1 MIKRLIHNTVISIIA
16 FGGAALLGLVVIPV
30 IIRGW
35 GVTEFGLIV
44 ITRLLL
50 PTGMMAVFD
59 LGLSEVATQ
68 AVARAREHRDWDL
81 AARQLSFLNALSLV
95 LAVTVS
101 GAIWFGTPWLTV
113 LMKVDAVHL
122 ERFKQIMHVTAL
134 ANLILVP
141 SLVFEGIVKGF
152 ERYNLLRIT
161 ELASTL
167 GYVALTIWASSVS
180 AGFEVVAY
188 IYLGSLV
195 LRALIVLAG
204 ALVALGT
211 KHARPA
217 RWTAEIRHELFHR
230 CMLLLQGKL
239 IGGIT
244 GPIQPFVVG
253 LLFGPNSV
261 GIYDALVRL
270 SRVSKVV
277 VGLLTSALLPV
288 ASRLDQRGNT
298 TSFQRLG
305 ELGLI
310 MLPMFTVPPLAAAA
324 ILSHGIMDVWIG
336 KALLPYAFWMGLSFL
351 IPICTQYLAI
361 GNLLFLTRPEVQAR
375 LNMLLG
381 IQLAIWAIAS
391 AATLM
396 WFSERALIL
405 GQVVASLAVL
415 PWQLETLRGALG
427 LDRDRFA
434 RAIGTQAAVLLLG
447 SLLLWIF
454 AGYIHPD
461 SVLMLCLISGIFCL
475 LTWVAQYFLVLE
487 KRHRAIFPAVGSLMG
502 LAPKSN

>member
-1 MIKRLIHNTVISIIA
+1 MIKRLVYNTVISIIA

-30 IIRGW
+30 IIRTW

-44 ITRLLL
+44 IARLLL

-59 LGLSEVATQ
+59 FGLAEVTTQ
-68 AVARAREHRDWDL
+68 AIARAREHRDWEL
-81 AARQLSFLNALSLV
+81 AGRQLSFLTALSLA
-95 LAVTVS
+95 LAVVIS
-101 GAIWFGTPWLTV
+101 SSIWLGTPWLTII
-113 LMKVDAVHL
+113 MKVDAVHL
-122 ERFKQIMHVTAL
+122 ENFSQILHFTAL
-134 ANLILVP
+134 ANLILIP

-161 ELASTL
+161 ELGSTV
-167 GYVALTIWASSVS
+167 GYVALTVWAASNS
-180 AGFEVVAY
+180 AGFEIVVY
-188 IYLGSLV
+188 IYLASLV
-195 LRALIVLAG
+195 LRAFIVLVG
-204 ALVALGT
+204 ALIALG
-211 KHARPA
+211 KKNVRPA
-217 RWTAEIRHELFHR
+217 RWTADVRRELFLR

-239 IGGIT
+239 IGGIS

-253 LLFGPNSV
+253 LLFGPSSV

-288 ASRLDQRGNT
+288 ASRLDERGSM

-336 KALLPYAFWMGLSFL
+336 AALVPYAFWMGLSFL
-351 IPICTQYLAI
+351 IPICTQYLVI
-361 GNLLFLTRPEVQAR
+361 GNLIFLTRPDVQAR
-375 LNMLLG
+375 LNLLLG
-381 IQLAIWAIAS
+381 IQLVIWAVVS
-391 AATLM
+391 AATLTL
-396 WFSERALIL
+396 FAERALIL
-405 GQVVASLAVL
+405 GQVVANIVVL
-415 PWQLETLRGALG
+415 PWQLETLRCALG

-434 RAIGTQAAVLLLG
+434 RTVVTQLAVLLTG
-447 SLLLWIF
+447 SGLLWIF

-461 SVLMLCLISGIFCL
+461 SVLKLCLISGIFCL
-475 LTWVAQYFLVLE
+475 MTWVAQYFLVLE
-487 KRHRAIFPAVGSLMG
+487 RRHRAIFPQVGSLMG